1 MLDAASRAGRILAVA
16 ENNRHDPMNR
26 LGRACIEGGL
36 IGAPNF
42 ILQLAIQNTQIV
54 GTAWRHRLAMGGV
67 IFDVALHLGYM
78 IEYLMGPIEG
88 VCARA
93 QIVRAERHGKE
104 YDGKETSVKVDAEDA
119 FSAVLAFQSG
129 AQGHWTSHFSCPG
142 EGIGRRLVV
151 GAAGTLDAPGDR
163 SGRPVVVARG
173 AEKLSGEALLRQLP
187 GYRLNEME
195 TRLFGDR
202 PAQYSLP
209 GPETDRKLIAAEMDK
224 FIGAVR
230 KQGAPEADGAAG
242 LRSVAIVYSI
252 LESSLSGTPMK
263 VADVLAGKVRA
274 YQDKVEAARM

>member
-1 MLDAASRAGRILAVA
+1 
-16 ENNRHDPMNR
+16 
-26 LGRACIEGGL
+26 
-36 IGAPNF
+36 
-42 ILQLAIQNTQIV
+42 
-54 GTAWRHRLAMGGV
+54 
-67 IFDVALHLGYM
+67 
-78 IEYLMGPIEG
+78 
-88 VCARA
+88 
-93 QIVRAERHGKE
+93 
-104 YDGKETSVKVDAEDA
+104 
-119 FSAVLAFQSG
+119 
-129 AQGHWTSHFSCPG
+129 
-142 EGIGRRLVV
+142 V